1 MNVVVLWHMHQ
12 PYYVNPL
19 TKKAM
24 MPWVRLH
31 AAKGYLDMIDL
42 VTAQPDLR
50 INFNFTPVLV
60 RQILELV
67 NREVQDEW
75 ENLSRKRAVDL
86 DLQDRRHLLENFF
99 KINWDTLI
107 RPMPRYAELLAKR
120 GAGYTTAK
128 LDSLVKKFSDA
139 DFRLGLNAAQ
149 TTLGAK
155 PRRFRKRMTCSCR
168 ASVSSI
174 ARWSGRLTR
183 RSPVGPAP
191 MRRRSTRTTVGIA

>member
-1 MNVVVLWHMHQ
+1 MNVVILWHMHQ

-50 INFNFTPVLV
+50 VNFNFSPVLV

-67 NREVQDEW
+67 NREVEDEW
-75 ENLSRKRAVDL
+75 EILSRKRATDL
-86 DLQDRRHLLENFF
+86 DELDRRHLLENFF
-99 KINWDTLI
+99 KINWETLV
-107 RPMPRYAELLAKR
+107 RPFPRYAELLAKR

-128 LDSLVKKFSDA
+128 LDSIVRNFNDA
-139 DFRLGLNAAQ
+139 DFRDLQLLYNLQWCGFSAFKRFPVLREIK
-149 TTLGAK
+149 AK
-155 PRRFRKRMTCSCR
+155 
-168 ASVSSI
+168 
-174 ARWSGRLTR
+174 GRDFTEEDK
-183 RSPVGPAP
+183 
-191 MRRRSTRTTVGIA
+191 TTVLDIHRQILALVLP